1 MHYNL
6 MRYYEP
12 EVGRFVNQDP
22 IGLDGGANF
31 YQFATN
37 AQIWLDPLGLKNI
50 LFMDCI
56 DLRIVNLVISVLRII

>member
-1 MHYNL
+1 M
-6 MRYYEP
+6 
-12 EVGRFVNQDP
+12 NQDP

-37 AQIWLDPLGLKNI
+37 AQIWLDPFGLKNI